1 VASILWASADPVA
14 EGNPGVTDR
23 IEGVRYL
30 LEQGHDVHLVC
41 GAGPEHR
48 PVPGIPSTFLPTR
61 YVPFAGWVWLWPRLL
76 GELRSRGA
84 GADAIVTDFALLPPI
99 LWWRNRRRRAGEA
112 APAIVLD
119 VRTPPVEAGSLRT
132 WVQRRR
138 FAATLRLF
146 ARRTDAVTAITDGL
160 RDEVARLARS
170 DARTIPVWG
179 SGCSWCDRPAP
190 TSPAG
195 PRPRELEGRFVVI
208 YHGSISRGRG
218 LIEAVEAL
226 PIVAAEAPDLTLA
239 LLGSRSA
246 LGELRRLA
254 ARLGVQDR
262 VVFLDPVPHDRV
274 REVLECADIG
284 LVPLPRKWEWEL
296 SSPLKLVEYLC
307 AGLPVALT
315 DISAHRIVPP
325 DAQFAFWAP
334 SADPEALASALL
346 TAYRRRAQLPELGR
360 QAALWARPR
369 LGWAP
374 QLAVLERT
382 IRAAVEGRGRVRAPG
397 SGAVDPAGVTP

>member
-1 VASILWASADPVA
+1 MAAILWASADPVA

-30 LEQGHDVHLVC
+30 LGHGHGVHLVC
-41 GAGPEHR
+41 GAGPRHR
-48 PVPGIPSTFLPTR
+48 PIPGIPSTFLPTR
-61 YVPFAGWVWLWPRLL
+61 YVPFAGWIWLWPRLL

-84 GADAIVTDFALLPPI
+84 DADAIVTDFALLPPI
-99 LWWRNRRRRAGEA
+99 LWWRNRLRRAGEQ
-112 APAIVLD
+112 APAIILD
-119 VRTPPVEAGSLRT
+119 VRTPPVEAGGVRT

-160 RDEVARLARS
+160 RDEVARLGRL
-170 DARTIPVWG
+170 DPRDIPVWG
-179 SGCSWCDRPAP
+179 SGCSWCDRPGPPGP
-190 TSPAG
+190 TA
-195 PRPRELEGRFVVI
+195 PRPGELRGRFVVI

-226 PIVAAEAPDLTLA
+226 PLVAAEAPDLTLA
-239 LLGSRSA
+239 LLGGGSA
-246 LGELRRLA
+246 LGDLRRLA
-254 ARLGVQDR
+254 ARLGVEDR
-262 VVFLDPVPHDRV
+262 VAFLDPVPHDRV
-274 REVLECADIG
+274 RDVLEGADLG

-315 DISAHRIVPP
+315 DIAAHRIVPP
-325 DAQFAFWAP
+325 HAPFAFWAP
-334 SADPEALASALL
+334 SADPDALASTMLA
-346 TAYRRRAQLPELGR
+346 AYRRRADLPELGR

-369 LGWAP
+369 LGWDP
-374 QLAVLERT
+374 QLAVLDRT
-382 IRAAVEGRGRVRAPG
+382 IRSAVEGTGPAPG
-397 SGAVDPAGVTP
+397 SGAVEAAGVAR

>member
-1 VASILWASADPVA
+1 VAAILWASADPVA

-30 LEQGHDVHLVC
+30 VGQGHDVHLVC

-48 PVPGIPSTFLPTR
+48 PVHGIPSTFLPTR

-76 GELRSRGA
+76 GQLRSRGA
-84 GADAIVTDFALLPPI
+84 AADAIVTDFALLPPI
-99 LWWRNRRRRAGEA
+99 LWWRNRRRRAGQA

-119 VRTPPVEAGSLRT
+119 VRTPPVEAGALRT

-146 ARRTDAVTAITDGL
+146 AGRTDAVTAITERL
-160 RDEVARLARS
+160 RDEVGRLARL

-179 SGCSWCDRPAP
+179 SGCSWCDRP
-190 TSPAG
+190 G
-195 PRPRELEGRFVVI
+195 PQASRPGELRDRVVVI

-218 LIEAVEAL
+218 LIEAVKAL

-239 LLGSRSA
+239 LLGTGSA
-246 LGELRRLA
+246 LGDLRRLA
-254 ARLGVQDR
+254 ARLGVEDR
-262 VVFLDPVPHDRV
+262 VAFLDPVPHDRV
-274 REVLECADIG
+274 REVLEGADLG

-315 DISAHRIVPP
+315 DIAAHRIVPL
-325 DAQFAFWAP
+325 DAPFAFWAP

-346 TAYRRRAQLPELGR
+346 AAYRRRADLPELGR

-397 SGAVDPAGVTP
+397 PGAVDPAGVTR

>member
-1 VASILWASADPVA
+1 MAAILWASADPVA

-30 LEQGHDVHLVC
+30 LRQGHDVHLVC
-41 GAGPEHR
+41 GARPGHR
-48 PVPGIPSTFLPTR
+48 PVSGIPSTFLPTR
-61 YVPFAGWVWLWPRLL
+61 YVPFAGWAWLWPRLL

-84 GADAIVTDFALLPPI
+84 GADVIVTDFALLPPI
-99 LWWRNRRRRAGEA
+99 LWWRNRRRRAGRE

-119 VRTPPVEAGSLRT
+119 LRTPPVEAGGVRT

-146 ARRTDAVTAITDGL
+146 ARRAEAVTAITEGF
-160 RDEVARLARS
+160 RDEVARLARL

-179 SGCSWCDRPAP
+179 SGCSWCDRPAQP
-190 TSPAG
+190 GPPA
-195 PRPRELEGRFVVI
+195 PRRREVEDRFVVI

-226 PIVAAEAPDLTLA
+226 PILAAEAPDLTLA
-239 LLGSRSA
+239 LLGTGAA

-254 ARLGVQDR
+254 ARLGVEDR
-262 VVFLDPVPHDRV
+262 VAFLDPVPHDRV
-274 REVLECADIG
+274 REVLEGADLG
-284 LVPLPRKWEWEL
+284 LVPLPRRWEWEL

-315 DISAHRIVPP
+315 DIAAHRIVPP
-325 DAQFAFWAP
+325 DAPFAFWAP
-334 SADPEALASALL
+334 SADPEALASAMLS
-346 TAYRRRAQLPELGR
+346 AYRRRTELPELGR

-382 IRAAVEGRGRVRAPG
+382 IRAAVERSRRVR
-397 SGAVDPAGVTP
+397 

>member
-1 VASILWASADPVA
+1 VAAILWASADPVA

-30 LEQGHDVHLVC
+30 LRQGHDVHLVC

-76 GELRSRGA
+76 GELRLRGP

-99 LWWRNRRRRAGEA
+99 LWWRNRLRSAGQA

-119 VRTPPVEAGSLRT
+119 VRTPPVEAGGVRT

-138 FAATLRLF
+138 FAATLRLY
-146 ARRTDAVTAITDGL
+146 ARRADAVTAMTERL
-160 RDEVARLARS
+160 RDEVARLARL

-179 SGCSWCDRPAP
+179 SGCSWCDRPALP
-190 TSPAG
+190 SPG
-195 PRPRELEGRFVVI
+195 PRPGEIEDRFVVI

-218 LIEAVEAL
+218 LIEAVQAVR
-226 PIVAAEAPDLTLA
+226 IVAAEAPDLTLA
-239 LLGSRSA
+239 LLGA
-246 LGELRRLA
+246 GPAVGDLRRLA

-262 VVFLDPVPHDRV
+262 VAFLDPVPHDRV
-274 REVLECADIG
+274 REVLEGADLG

-296 SSPLKLVEYLC
+296 SSPLKLMEYLC
-307 AGLPVALT
+307 MGLPVALT
-315 DISAHRIVPP
+315 VIAAHRIVPP
-325 DAQFAFWAP
+325 DAPFAFWAP

-346 TAYRRRAQLPELGR
+346 AAYRRRAELPELGR

-369 LGWAP
+369 LGWDP
-374 QLAVLERT
+374 QFAVLDRT
-382 IRAAVEGRGRVRAPG
+382 IRAAVEARGRAP
-397 SGAVDPAGVTP
+397 SPSAVDPAGVTR